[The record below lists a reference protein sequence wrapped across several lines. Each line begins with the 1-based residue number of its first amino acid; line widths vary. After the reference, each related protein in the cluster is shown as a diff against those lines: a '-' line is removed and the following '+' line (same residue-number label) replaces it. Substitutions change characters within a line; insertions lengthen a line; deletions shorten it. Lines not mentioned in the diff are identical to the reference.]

1 MSQMRKDIF
10 TDRWAIVQ
18 DGDELRPTHF
28 HFKKFVRDPG
38 FCPFCENN
46 EAATPP
52 EVFAIR
58 SRGTSPNGAG
68 WSVRVVPNSRP
79 RLRIE
84 GQLGRRA
91 EALYDLMN
99 GVGAHEI
106 IVETARHDRSLHEL
120 EIEEISDVVRAY
132 RARTV
137 GLAGDNHV
145 RYVLVFKN
153 HGEGAGA
160 HTISHSISQLIALP
174 VTPRAVKTKLMI
186 ARDYFALKERCI
198 YCDVLHQELKGRKRL
213 IADNDD
219 FVAFAPFASRFPF
232 EMAVFPKFHSS
243 AFGQI
248 SETQIEHLAH
258 ILRDVLRKLDQTLG
272 GPPYNLS
279 LHDRPVLRQRR
290 GYWNTIEEDFHWHIE
305 ILPQM
310 FRITGFEW
318 ASGFFFN
325 PVPPEVAARCLIG
338 GPTPEQFPVCPP

>member
-10 TDRWAIVQ
+10 TDRWVILQ
-18 DGDELRPTHF
+18 EGDELRPTDF
-28 HFKKFVRDPG
+28 HFKKFARDTG
-38 FCPFCENN
+38 FCSFCENN

-58 SRGTSPNGAG
+58 SRESPPNGVG

-84 GQLGRRA
+84 GQLAKRA
-91 EALYDLMN
+91 EAMYDLMN

-120 EIEEISDVVRAY
+120 EVEEISNVIRAY
-132 RARTV
+132 RARIV
-137 GLAGDNHV
+137 DLGGDNRV
-145 RYVLVFKN
+145 RYVLIFKN
-153 HGEGAGA
+153 HGKGAGA
-160 HTISHSISQLIALP
+160 HTISHSISQLVALP
-174 VTPRAVKTKLMI
+174 VTPRSVKTKLMI

-198 YCDVLHQELKGRKRL
+198 YCDVLQQELKGGKRL
-213 IADNDD
+213 IADNED

-243 AFGQI
+243 AFGRI
-248 SETQIEHLAH
+248 AATQIETLAQ
-258 ILRDVLRKLDQTLG
+258 ILRDVLRKLDQTVG

-290 GYWNTIEEDFHWHIE
+290 GYWDTIEDDFHWHIE
-305 ILPQM
+305 ILPQI

-318 ASGFFFN
+318 ASGFFYN
-325 PVPPEVAARCLIG
+325 PVPPEVAARCLVA
-338 GPTPEQFPVCPP
+338 GPMSEHVQVSPP